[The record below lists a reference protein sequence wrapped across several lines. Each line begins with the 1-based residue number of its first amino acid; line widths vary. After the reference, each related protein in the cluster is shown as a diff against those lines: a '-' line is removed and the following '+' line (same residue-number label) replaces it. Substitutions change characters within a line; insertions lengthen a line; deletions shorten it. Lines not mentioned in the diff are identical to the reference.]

1 MPADFPPKSSLTFTT
16 PSGPITASGDIAL
29 EFSGAI
35 HAGSGKITI
44 TDGIT
49 QSFTARDGSIQTR
62 IVGASDTRVIDIGS
76 SEVSI
81 SGNTLTINPSA
92 NLKLG
97 LDYHVVID
105 AGAVLDIDNA
115 AFTGLT
121 HTGIF
126 HFEPVPASSI
136 PSLLITFGD
145 DTGASDTDLV
155 TNNGW
160 QDIYVDIASGTVSA
174 TDRVE
179 ILVNGSWHTATH
191 EEWEGQTYYYLSGE
205 TVGDLSGTGQIVAR
219 LVSATNTVRSVQT
232 SQYVIDEVAP
242 SWSAVGAT
250 LSLNSATDTGEV
262 GDGATQFLNVT
273 VDVDL
278 HSMAGLQVG
287 DRISIREVYEGEG
300 TWVGPV
306 VGTEHVV
313 TNADLAGDGHLSFN
327 LSFEDR
333 EDGEGEEEEGPW
345 HSNHHSLKVVVSDL
359 AGNRAEEGSYS
370 SQTLELHID
379 REAAIFEY
387 GETNGDLTQLS
398 LHFNEGV
405 SPAGFKLVKVSD
417 NSEILLTPDMF
428 TFSAGYSVVNI
439 ALPAAL
445 QDGAEYRLESTG
457 ILYDRAAGNITG
469 TNPLD
474 TFHAAYG
481 QNAVLGAFSISNDT
495 GRADNITNV
504 AAQTVSGTYS
514 GTLYGPQKI
523 QVSIDGGSSWQD
535 AALSGHS
542 WSLAGVT
549 LNPGANS
556 VVARVSSGSSDFGQI
571 YHTVT
576 LDSSAPGLGSAPD
589 LLVNFDDGTSN
600 SDNVTSLTDIMV
612 TALLATE
619 SGYRIG
625 DLIEILDGSTVAGQ
639 HTLTAADFDSY
650 GSVYNVDI
658 ALDTLA
664 LGSHS
669 LSVRATDGAGNTITG
684 PALPVTIA
692 PPPAPDTTPPT
703 ATLDMG
709 ALSFDTST
717 GLVEAR
723 LDGDFTD
730 TRIQF
735 SINGGGTWLEG
746 NQSGDYWS
754 FISPYGPFSVLQMR
768 VVDSAGNI
776 GNAIS
781 GVSGSSVVTVV
792 SEYNDSTSTSGG
804 QSVLFTRGGDDSI
817 ALSDPF
823 SYIDGGSGTDAL
835 VVMGNTAANASDW
848 AGKVYNIE
856 RIDLADTSSLSVL
869 SSAAVFGLGVTSL
882 RIDGSAANSV
892 NIGNLAWLAT
902 GSSGG
907 YHSYT
912 ANNITL
918 EIASAITLVGTPDYG
933 A

>member
-1 MPADFPPKSSLTFTT
+1 MPADFPKSFTFT
-16 PSGPITASGDIAL
+16 PPDGPVTASSDIAL
-29 EFSGAI
+29 TFSEAI
-35 HAGSGKITI
+35 KAGSGKITI

-49 QSFTARDGSIQTR
+49 QSFTGRDGSVQTR

-76 SEVSI
+76 AEVSI

-92 NLKLG
+92 DLKLG

-105 AGAVLDIDNA
+105 TGAVLDLDNTP
-115 AFTGLT
+115 FTGLT

-136 PSLLITFGD
+136 PTLLITFGD
-145 DTGASDTDLV
+145 DSGASDTDLV

-160 QDIYVDIASGTVSA
+160 QDIYVDIGSGTVSG

-179 ILVNGSWHTATH
+179 IYVNGAWHTATP

-205 TVGDLSGTGQIVAR
+205 TAGDLSGSGEIIAR
-219 LVSATNTVRSVQT
+219 LVSNTNAVRAVQT
-232 SQYVIDEVAP
+232 SHYVIDESAP
-242 SWSAVGAT
+242 GWSAVGAT

-262 GDGATQFLNVT
+262 GDGATQYLNVT

-278 HSMAGLQVG
+278 HSMSGLQVG
-287 DRISIREVYEGEG
+287 DHISIREVHEGEG

-306 VGTEHVV
+306 VGTEHVI
-313 TNADLAGDGHLSFN
+313 TAADLAGDGHLSFN
-327 LSFEDR
+327 LSFE
-333 EDGEGEEEEGPW
+333 EGEEGEEEEGPW

-370 SQTLELHID
+370 NQTLELHID

-405 SPAGFKLVKVSD
+405 NPAGFKLVKVSD
-417 NSEILLTPDMF
+417 NSEILLTPEMF

-445 QDGAEYRLESTG
+445 QEGAEYRLESTG

-474 TFHAAYG
+474 TFYASYRED
-481 QNAVLGAFSISNDT
+481 AVMESFSISNDT

-523 QVSIDGGSSWQD
+523 QVSVNGGAWQD
-535 AALSGHS
+535 ATLSGNN

-549 LNPGANS
+549 LLAGDNN
-556 VVARVSSGSSDFGQI
+556 VDTRFSSGSSSFGEI
-571 YHTVT
+571 YNQVT
-576 LDSSAPGLGSAPD
+576 LDATAPGLGSAPD
-589 LLVNFDDGTSN
+589 LLVNFDDGASN

-625 DLIEILDGSTVAGQ
+625 DLIEILDGSTVVGQ
-639 HTLTAADFDSY
+639 HTLTASDFDSY
-650 GSVYNVDI
+650 GPVYNVDI

-664 LGSHS
+664 LGGHS

-703 ATLDMG
+703 AVLDPG
-709 ALSFDTST
+709 SLS
-717 GLVEAR
+717 
-723 LDGDFTD
+723 
-730 TRIQF
+730 
-735 SINGGGTWLEG
+735 
-746 NQSGDYWS
+746 
-754 FISPYGPFSVLQMR
+754 
-768 VVDSAGNI
+768 
-776 GNAIS
+776 
-781 GVSGSSVVTVV
+781 
-792 SEYNDSTSTSGG
+792 YNDSTGLMT
-804 QSVLFTRGGDDSI
+804 I
-817 ALSDPF
+817 AL
-823 SYIDGGSGTDAL
+823 DGDATDTTVEYSQNGGATWIATTFNGGTWQLTASPGIQPGITFRVVDGAGNVGSGVAGMPAGTI
-835 VVMGNTAANASDW
+835 VHIESDW
-848 AGKVYNIE
+848 NQTMGADGYDVLYTNGGEDYIIYSSPDGFRFVDAGGGNDTLALTGTFSFDAADLAGKIFNFEEIE
-856 RIDLADTSSLSVL
+856 LNGAITMEIAGDSTLLSL
-869 SSAAVFGLGVTSL
+869 GMPTL
-882 RIDGSAANSV
+882 RIDGSASALV
-892 NIGNLAWLAT
+892 DL
-902 GSSGG
+902 SSGAWTHATTIGG
-907 YHSYT
+907 YEIYT
-912 ANNITL
+912 AGNATL
-918 EIASAITLVGTPDYG
+918 EIATVVGVDLGT